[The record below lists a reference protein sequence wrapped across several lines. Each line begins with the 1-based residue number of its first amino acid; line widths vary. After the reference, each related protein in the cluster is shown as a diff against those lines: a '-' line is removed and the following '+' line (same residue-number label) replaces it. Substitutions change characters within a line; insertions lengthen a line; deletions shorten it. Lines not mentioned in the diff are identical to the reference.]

1 MSDPAITVVALLV
14 TGYLLMAAEI
24 FLIPGFGV
32 AGISGLLCLGAGCY
46 FAYETYGPAYGAL
59 TIVLVMASA
68 TAVLLWIPRSR
79 FGRDVVHSSTLA
91 EAHAADTDLATGTVG
106 VAESDLRPAGFAR
119 FGDLR
124 QSVVTEGE
132 YITAASPI
140 VITEVRGARIVVEL
154 APPGNPIPGEQI
166 QENEPT

>member
-1 MSDPAITVVALLV
+1 MSDPALTVVALLV

-32 AGISGLLCLGAGCY
+32 AGIGGLLCLGAGCY
-46 FAYETYGPAYGAL
+46 FAYETYGAAYGVL
-59 TIVLVMASA
+59 TVGMVLASA
-68 TAVLLWIPRSR
+68 TAALLWIPKTR

-91 EAHAADTDLATGTVG
+91 DAHAADTALAAGTVG

-119 FGDLR
+119 FGDRR

-132 YITAASPI
+132 YITAASRI
-140 VITEVRGARIVVEL
+140 VITEVHGSRIVVEL
-154 APPGNPIPGEQI
+154 APPEQRI
-166 QENEPT
+166 EDGEPT